1 MTPINVILSTI
12 IYLWLHESFICDWTN
27 CIKTKN
33 HCMKKNL
40 LVVLGV
46 LVTLSTIAQDQS
58 QNEKK
63 SFLSV
68 NLGPSIPLGDFASA
82 TLDNEEAGFSLTGIT
97 LDLNYLYSFHKNVG
111 LAVSGF
117 YNMNGLD
124 ISKLREATG
133 VSSLK
138 MDHWQFIGLAAGPAF
153 SFDMSPK
160 VMGDVRI
167 MGGLATANSPDVK
180 TNGTTLIPEDWATSG
195 LLQAGFGCRV
205 NIGTNTF
212 FTGGI
217 DYRYLRPTF
226 KVNVDNEIMSAEQ
239 NMSMLNLTVG
249 IGFKF

>member
-1 MTPINVILSTI
+1 
-12 IYLWLHESFICDWTN
+12 
-27 CIKTKN
+27 
-33 HCMKKNL
+33 MKKNS
-40 LVVLGV
+40 LVLMG
-46 LVTLSTIAQDQS
+46 LFLTLSMFAQEENK
-58 QNEKK
+58 NEKK
-63 SFLSV
+63 SFLSF
-68 NLGPSIPLGDFASA
+68 NLGPSIPIGDFASA
-82 TLDNEEAGFSLTGIT
+82 TLENEEAGFSLTGIT

-153 SFDMSPK
+153 SYELSSK

-167 MGGLATANSPDVK
+167 MGGLATANSPDVR
-180 TNGTTLIPEDWATSG
+180 TNGTTLVPEDWATSG
-195 LLQAGFGCRV
+195 LFQAGIGCRV

-212 FTGGI
+212 FTGAV
-217 DYRYLRPTF
+217 DYRYLKPRF
-226 KVNVDNEIMSAEQ
+226 EVNVDNEIMSAEQ
-239 NMSMLNLTVG
+239 KMSLLNFSVG